1 MGSGLDA
8 FLKEMQKKIDEETRE
23 DFGEIVYQRWQNPLY
38 MGVMDN
44 PDGSAIV
51 RGTCGDAMQIFLKI
65 QNDRVVQASFQTDG
79 CGPTVVCG
87 SYAVEMS
94 LQKRVEDLFSI
105 SGQVILS
112 RLGGL
117 PPEHRHC
124 AFLAAESLQAAADDY
139 MVKQTKKA
147 GIRKE
152 ELSGSS

>member
-94 LQKRVEDLFSI
+94 LPKKSRGPFFDIGAGHLVTTGRAS
-105 SGQVILS
+105 SGTPALRI
-112 RLGGL
+112 
-117 PPEHRHC
+117 PC
-124 AFLAAESLQAAADDY
+124 C
-139 MVKQTKKA
+139 
-147 GIRKE
+147 
-152 ELSGSS
+152 